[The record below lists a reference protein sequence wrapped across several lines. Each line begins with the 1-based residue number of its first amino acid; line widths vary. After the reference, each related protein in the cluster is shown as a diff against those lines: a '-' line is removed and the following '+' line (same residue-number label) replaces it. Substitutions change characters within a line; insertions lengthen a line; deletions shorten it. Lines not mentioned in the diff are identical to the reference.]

1 VGLRDM
7 GVGDVGLGDVELGDV
22 ELRDVQI
29 ASPELPY
36 LTNSSVCYYIYDRRK
51 RLNSH
56 RQNERQN

>member
-1 VGLRDM
+1 MGLRDM

-36 LTNSSVCYYIYDRRK
+36 LTNSSVCYNTYDRRK

-56 RQNERQN
+56 CQNERQN